1 MKLPSNTLIAS
12 SLILAAWLFAGPLL
26 AASPPATAA
35 MEELAASVDRT
46 TLASGETLELT
57 LTYPG
62 KTSADPDFSP
72 LDTDFE
78 ILDRSRRNQIS
89 MVNGTFDATSIWRLT
104 LAPKRTGDL
113 QIPPLTAGDAR
124 SHALTIR
131 VMPAAS
137 GSASAERPVFAEA
150 VLDKDQ
156 AVPGEQVMLTLR
168 LYTRV
173 DLSNLSME
181 PLAVP
186 GAELIQSAENKYHK
200 DIQGQTYQVIE
211 LRYALIPE
219 QEGELNIPGARFG
232 ARTLDGR
239 DPFDRAFGGGGRPLR
254 INSEPRTL
262 HVTARP
268 TGAAT
273 NWLPVQ
279 ALRVEQKWST
289 ATRQVQLGE
298 PITRTLTL
306 TAIGT
311 TSARIPPLELPAPQG
326 YRRYPDQPEL
336 HDDTTTAGVTG
347 RRTESFAVVA
357 DQPGP
362 LVLAPIR
369 VRWWNTATRA
379 FEETEVPG
387 ARFEI
392 LPAAG
397 APHAAAVTPI
407 DTVAAPATEAVQTPA
422 ATAAA
427 PAGGATPLIHG
438 LIAGNLLLLL
448 STLTFA
454 LLWRRRATTVGAAEE
469 PTPQSADFSAVE
481 RAATAGDGLR
491 LRAAILAWAREHWHD
506 IGIVSLRQVAE
517 RAENEHL
524 RATFRRL
531 DDSCYAPG
539 GGSPPN
545 AEELLAELRSLAKMP
560 AGDPKKPGR
569 DLQPLYP
576 R

>member
-1 MKLPSNTLIAS
+1 MKLPSNRSVAS
-12 SLILAAWLFAGPLL
+12 SLILAAWLFAGLLL
-26 AASPPATAA
+26 AASPPAAA
-35 MEELAASVDRT
+35 TEELAASVDRT
-46 TLASGETLELT
+46 TLASGETLDLT

-62 KTSADPDFSP
+62 KASEDPDFSP

-78 ILDRSRRNQIS
+78 ILERSRRNQIS
-89 MVNGTFDATSIWRLT
+89 MVNGTFAATSIWRLT

-124 SHALTIR
+124 SRALAIR

-168 LYTRV
+168 LYTRI

-232 ARTLDGR
+232 ARTLDSG

-254 INSEPRTL
+254 ISSEPRTL
-262 HVTARP
+262 QVTARP
-268 TGAAT
+268 AGAAT
-273 NWLPVQ
+273 DWLPVK

-289 ATRQVQLGE
+289 ATRQIQLGE

-306 TAIGT
+306 TATGT

-362 LVLAPIR
+362 LVLAPIK

-387 ARFEI
+387 ASFEI

-397 APHAAAVTPI
+397 FPKIPTVAPS
-407 DTVAAPATEAVQTPA
+407 DTVAAPATEAVQPPA
-422 ATAAA
+422 VTAAA
-427 PAGGATPLIHG
+427 PAGGATSLIHG

-454 LLWRRRATTVGAAEE
+454 LLWHQRGTTVGVARE
-469 PTPQSADFSAVE
+469 PTPQRADFSAVE
-481 RAATAGDGLR
+481 RAATAGDGVR
-491 LRAAILAWAREHWHD
+491 LRAAILAWAREHWQD
-506 IGIVSLRQVAE
+506 AGIVSLRQIAE
-517 RAENEHL
+517 RAGNEQL
-524 RATFRRL
+524 RTVFRAL

-539 GGSPPN
+539 GRPPPKP
-545 AEELLAELRSLAKMP
+545 EELLAQLRTLAKIP
-560 AGDPKKPGR
+560 AGERKKPGS

>member
-1 MKLPSNTLIAS
+1 VRLPFNPLIAS
-12 SLILAAWLFAGPLL
+12 SLVLAAWLLAGLL
-26 AASPPATAA
+26 AISPPAAA
-35 MEELAASVDRT
+35 TEELAASVDRT
-46 TLASGETLELT
+46 TLTSGETLELT

-62 KTSADPDFSP
+62 KAAEDPDFSP

-78 ILDRSRRNQIS
+78 ILDRSRRDQIS
-89 MVNGTFDATSIWRLT
+89 MVNGSFDATSIWLLT
-104 LAPKRTGDL
+104 LAPKRAGDL

-124 SHALTIR
+124 SHALSIR
-131 VMPAAS
+131 VTPS
-137 GSASAERPVFAEA
+137 TGESATAERPVFAEA
-150 VLDKDQ
+150 ILDKDQ
-156 AVPGEQVMLTLR
+156 AVPGEQVILTLR
-168 LYTRV
+168 LHTRI

-186 GAELIQSAENKYHK
+186 GAELIQTAESKYHK

-219 QEGELNIPGARFG
+219 QDGELNIPGARFG
-232 ARTLDGR
+232 ARTLDSR
-239 DPFDRAFGGGGRPLR
+239 DPFDRVFGGGGRPLR
-254 INSEPRTL
+254 ISSEPRTL

-268 TGAAT
+268 AGAAT
-273 NWLPVQ
+273 SWLPVQ
-279 ALRVEQKWST
+279 ALHIEQKWST

-311 TSARIPPLELPAPQG
+311 TSARIPPLELPAPRG
-326 YRRYPDQPEL
+326 YRSYPDQPEL
-336 HDDTTTAGVTG
+336 DDDTTAAGVSG

-362 LVLAPIR
+362 LVLPPIR
-369 VRWWNTATRA
+369 VRWWNTTTRA

-397 APHAAAVTPI
+397 APQAAAAAPV
-407 DTVAAPATEAVQTPA
+407 DTLAAPATEAVQTPA
-422 ATAAA
+422 ATPAA
-427 PAGGATPLIHG
+427 PGGTTPLLYG
-438 LIAGNLLLLL
+438 LIAGNVLLLL

-454 LLWRRRATTVGAAEE
+454 LLWRRGGTTVGTARE
-469 PTPQSADFSAVE
+469 PTPQRADFSAVE
-481 RAATAGDGLR
+481 RAAAAGDGVR
-491 LRAAILAWAREHWHD
+491 LRAAILAWAREHWQD
-506 IGIVSLRQVAE
+506 AGIVSLRQIAE
-517 RAENEHL
+517 RAGNEQL
-524 RATFRRL
+524 RRVFRAL

-539 GGSPPN
+539 GRPPPN
-545 AEELLAELRSLAKMP
+545 PEELLAQLRTLAKIP
-560 AGDPKKPGR
+560 AGERKKPGR

>member
-1 MKLPSNTLIAS
+1 MKLHADTLIAR
-12 SLILAAWLFAGPLL
+12 SLVLAAWVVAALLL
-26 AASPPATAA
+26 AAPPSVLAA
-35 MEELAASVDRT
+35 VEELAASVDRT

-62 KTSADPDFSP
+62 KTSDDPDFSP
-72 LDTDFE
+72 LDADFE
-78 ILDRSRRNQIS
+78 ILDRGRRNQIS
-89 MVNGTFDATSIWRLT
+89 MVNGSFDATSIWRLT

-113 QIPPLTAGDAR
+113 QIPPLTAGDAQ

-131 VMPAAS
+131 VTPGAS
-137 GSASAERPVFAEA
+137 GAVSADRAVFAEA

-156 AVPGEQVMLTLR
+156 AVPGEQVMLTVR

-181 PLAVP
+181 PLKVP

-219 QEGELNIPGARFG
+219 QEGELNIPAARFG
-232 ARTLDGR
+232 ARTLDNR
-239 DPFDRAFGGGGRPLR
+239 DPFDRVFGGGGRPLR
-254 INSEPRTL
+254 ISSEPLAL

-268 TGAAT
+268 AGA
-273 NWLPVQ
+273 NWLPVRQ
-279 ALRVEQKWST
+279 LRVEQTWSA
-289 ATRQVQLGE
+289 ATRQIPFGE

-306 TAIGT
+306 TATGT
-311 TSARIPPLELPAPQG
+311 TSARIPPLELPAPAG
-326 YRRYPDQPEL
+326 YRRYADQPEL
-336 HDDTTTAGVTG
+336 HDDASTDGLTG

-357 DQPGP
+357 DQPGE
-362 LVLAPIR
+362 LVLPPIK

-387 ARFEI
+387 ERFEI

-397 APHAAAVTPI
+397 AAQIPPVASPE
-407 DTVAAPATEAVQTPA
+407 TVAPTAAEAIQPPA

-427 PAGGATPLIHG
+427 PAGGATPLIYG
-438 LIAGNLLLLL
+438 LLAGNVLLLS

-454 LLWRRRATTVGAAEE
+454 LLWRRRGTATRVARD
-469 PTPQSADFSAVE
+469 PVQQIADFSAVE
-481 RAATAGDGLR
+481 RAATAGDGVR
-491 LRAAILAWAREHWHD
+491 LRAALLAWAREHWD
-506 IGIVSLRQVAE
+506 DASIVSLRQVAE
-517 RAENEHL
+517 RAGNERL
-524 RATFRRL
+524 RAAFRRL
-531 DDSCYAPG
+531 DDSCYAPRG
-539 GGSPPN
+539 GPSPS
-545 AEELLAELRSLAKMP
+545 AEELLAELRPLAKTP
-560 AGDPKKPGR
+560 AGDSKKPGR

-576 R
+576 Q